1 MITHVVLFKPRGDVT
16 DADRRAFVE
25 AIVRAR
31 REIPGIRRFHL
42 GRRVLREASYAEAMP
57 QDFSYAAVI
66 EFDDLAAVQVYLA
79 HPAHDP
85 MGSWFWKVSEA
96 SLVYDYEMTDAAG
109 AAELFERATT
119 P

>member
-1 MITHVVLFKPRGDVT
+1 MIAHVVLFKPRGDVT
-16 DADRRAFVE
+16 DNDRSQFID

-42 GRRVLREASYAEAMP
+42 GRRVMREVSYAQAMP
-57 QDFSYAAVI
+57 QDFTYAAVI
-66 EFDDLAAVQVYLA
+66 EFDDAAAVQAYLQ

-85 MGSWFWKVSEA
+85 MGAWFWKVSEA
-96 SLVYDYEMTDAAG
+96 TLVYDYEMADAAD
-109 AAELFERATT
+109 AWDVLMEQ

>member
-42 GRRVLREASYAEAMP
+42 GRRVLRDVSYAEAMP
-57 QDFSYAAVI
+57 QDFSFAAVI
-66 EFDDLAAVQVYLA
+66 EFDDLAAVRAYLQ